1 MDISYDDFRKVD
13 LRVGTILDA
22 YEFPEAK
29 KPAYKLR
36 IDLGELGI
44 KQSSAQVTHLYRSEE
59 LIGKQVVCV
68 VNLGSKKIGPFTS
81 EILTTGFDGNGGV
94 VLATVDKP
102 VRNGMRLY

>member
-44 KQSSAQVTHLYRSEE
+44 KQSSAQVTHLYRPEE